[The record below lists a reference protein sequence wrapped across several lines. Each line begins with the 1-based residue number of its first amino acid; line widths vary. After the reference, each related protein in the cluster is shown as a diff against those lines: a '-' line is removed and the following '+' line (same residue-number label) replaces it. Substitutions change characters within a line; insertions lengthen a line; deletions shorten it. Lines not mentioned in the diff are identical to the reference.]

1 MQHRECDGQMTERR
15 LPRRRD
21 NDYGQYPS

>member
-21 NDYGQYPS
+21 NDYGQY